1 VPKILVLHGPNLN
14 LLGLREPSVYGTT
27 SLQEINRSLEEAAKR
42 AGLEIEILQSNHEGD
57 LIDAVHR
64 ALGRVDFILINP
76 GALGHYSFALRD
88 ALKAINLPAI
98 EIHLSNIYARE
109 EFRHHSVI
117 APVVL
122 GQISG
127 LGPAG
132 YLLALEAAR
141 NWLTTHESNNRTKA
155 YSEKSEMS

>member
-1 VPKILVLHGPNLN
+1 MPKILVLHGPNLN

-76 GALGHYSFALRD
+76 
-88 ALKAINLPAI
+88 
-98 EIHLSNIYARE
+98 
-109 EFRHHSVI
+109 
-117 APVVL
+117 
-122 GQISG
+122 
-127 LGPAG
+127 
-132 YLLALEAAR
+132 
-141 NWLTTHESNNRTKA
+141 
-155 YSEKSEMS
+155 